1 MKPSPGLTTG
11 QRRRNLAGMDRFI
24 LAVVFG
30 PGLAAFGWALF
41 AGMGVLAALLFAIAI
56 DIAAGA
62 LLLLALW
69 IGVCGLHVLV
79 GLSGILNSGRR
90 PD

>member
-1 MKPSPGLTTG
+1 MKPSPDLTTG
-11 QRRRNLAGMDRFI
+11 PRRRSLAGMDRCI

-30 PGLAAFGWALF
+30 AGLAAFGWALF

-56 DIAAGA
+56 DIAAGL

-69 IGVCGLHVLV
+69 IGVCGLYVLV
-79 GLSGILNSGRR
+79 GLSDILNSGRR
-90 PD
+90 PN

>member
-1 MKPSPGLTTG
+1 
-11 QRRRNLAGMDRFI
+11 MDRFI

-30 PGLAAFGWALF
+30 AGLAAFGWALF

-56 DIAAGA
+56 DIVASA

-69 IGVCGLHVLV
+69 IVACGLHVLV
-79 GLSGILNSGRR
+79 ELSDLIDSARR
-90 PD
+90 TD